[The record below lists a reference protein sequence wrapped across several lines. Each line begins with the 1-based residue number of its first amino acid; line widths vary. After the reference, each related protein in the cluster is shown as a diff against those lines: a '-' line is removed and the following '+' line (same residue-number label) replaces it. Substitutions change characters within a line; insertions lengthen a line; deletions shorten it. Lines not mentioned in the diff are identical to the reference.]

1 MLSLAFRRLR
11 QVWLPKV
18 LPGLWAAR
26 PATAAVAARG
36 AVLAPI
42 DRFRRNVAK
51 PLDGDFQPV
60 HARFGVLRPLK
71 SLGGLSL
78 VCYMAIEAT
87 EGHFQLYRTWRA
99 DVAQDLARALDRV
112 EELEMLVRDLTTFVE
127 MQKDQIQLLRV

>member
-1 MLSLAFRRLR
+1 MLSFAVRRLR
-11 QVWLPKV
+11 QAWLPRV
-18 LPGLWAAR
+18 LPRLWAAR
-26 PATAAVAARG
+26 PTVATAA
-36 AVLAPI
+36 LAPI

-51 PLDGDFQPV
+51 PLDSDFQPV

-112 EELEMLVRDLTTFVE
+112 EELELLVQDLTTFVE
-127 MQKDQIQLLRV
+127 RQKDQIQLLRV